1 MLYAL
6 YLSATC
12 PVVVAPA
19 MDLDMWKH
27 ASVQRNVA
35 QLKKDGVFIL
45 EPASGALA
53 SGLEGKGRL
62 PEVEEVVSF
71 MEQVLQQSIQNS

>member
-1 MLYAL
+1 MAIFL
-6 YLSATC
+6 
-12 PVVVAPA
+12 PA
-19 MDLDMWKH
+19 DQTHGMVWRRKR
-27 ASVQRNVA
+27 S
-35 QLKKDGVFIL
+35 LKKDGVFIL